1 MKFMSQ
7 ENWDMHNN
15 AINDWHEDAFQED
28 IIWLKNYINRDYH
41 GEDDNHKFDTITLKG
56 LVTYNFFR
64 SWPIDMATDTGEIDK
79 QSCMVMFNLKWLGDN
94 GHLNADG
101 QLDLNPGDDK
111 FILNGVTHVPSG
123 DSHISQA
130 YDNPLLFF
138 LILKREEISTGQT
151 RY

>member
-1 MKFMSQ
+1 MTQ
-7 ENWDMHNN
+7 EDWDMHKN

-28 IIWLKNYINRDYH
+28 ITWLRNYINRDYH
-41 GEDDNHKFDTITLKG
+41 GEDSNHKFDTVNLKG

-79 QSCMVMFNLKWLGDN
+79 QSCMAIFNIKWLGDN
-94 GHLNADG
+94 GYLNQDQ
-101 QLDLNPGDDK
+101 QLDINQGDDK
-111 FILNGVTHVPSG
+111 FILNGVTYVPSG

-138 LILKREEISTGQT
+138 LILKREEVPTGQT